1 MASEKGTAQT
11 GVTQWC
17 ADLCGTGVVRRD
29 RALHWPEG
37 VTKLTASRTLQERGT
52 IEGDS
57 PVDESG
63 QTPVDDLEYHGTRE
77 ILWEAGRT
85 TSQG

>member
-1 MASEKGTAQT
+1 MASEKGSAQT

-29 RALHWPEG
+29 RALHWPNG
-37 VTKLTASRTLQERGT
+37 VTNLVVSRTLQERGT
-52 IEGDS
+52 VEGDS
-57 PVDESG
+57 PVGENF
-63 QTPVDDLEYHGTRE
+63 QAPVTDLEYHGTRE